1 MAETNTTTK
10 DPELVAAEREAALAK
25 ARKEKAEAELA
36 TTKAQLTPLTDQS
49 KITSPSGDVTSTT
62 DQAGFVE
69 TQMLAQE
76 AAREIAGQLKTRLIK
91 AKVKT
96 LIIYNNIE
104 IASLSALAAVLE
116 QLEQLAREFDE
127 QEANTDQVLADAT
140 LIMEESAAAV
150 PPAFAELVSS
160 LILVPS
166 IATGVVKSVAEL
178 VNLFRTTTEFK
189 RQAVTVTE
197 DMIVSY
203 LVNKFGEDVTVY
215 YPAFFP
221 PNVIDTSGTPGFAAA
236 LKKLDENRLA
246 AQSRIA
252 ELESM
257 ATNLTTKMSTT
268 PSGSQEKFKS
278 AINAINEVKSKLQVL
293 NTVVEQ
299 LTASLQTP
307 DVTTKEKPI
316 SQLIRAERLASIMKG
331 EGAFTLRLAVTANG
345 TTMIRKNLFT
355 SAGVQH
361 SAGVSL
367 VYQLFDLTGRVVN
380 ADALQY
386 YFEFKSAD
394 EVRAL
399 INKHISKD
407 S

>member
-236 LKKLDENRLA
+236 LKKLDKNRLA